1 MNEELHKRTV
11 MADREYTPH
20 QRRIIKNYYDNLGDI
35 SNQKLGE
42 LIAEIYLAETEKKKA
57 ALWKRVEAV
66 LKNLKVHQKTIEF
79 VIRNRDIETLSEI
92 ASELF

>member
-1 MNEELHKRTV
+1 MP
-11 MADREYTPH
+11 DREYTPH
-20 QRRIIKNYYDNLGDI
+20 QRRIIKNYYDNLDDI

-66 LKNLKVHQKTIEF
+66 LKRLKVHHKTIEF
-79 VIRNRDIETLSEI
+79 VVRNRDIETLSEI

>member
-1 MNEELHKRTV
+1 

-20 QRRIIKNYYDNLGDI
+20 QKRIIKNYYDNLDDI

-42 LIAEIYLAETEKKKA
+42 LIAEIYLAGTDKKKD

-66 LKNLKVHQKTIEF
+66 LKHLKVHPKTIEF
-79 VIRNRDIETLSEI
+79 VIRDRDLETLSEI